1 MTSTESI
8 RGIIYKDQPYW
19 IPSHMNYGK
28 NAIDRML
35 RAKDKVALVKYK
47 CVDRN
52 SSLINEDVLLINT
65 VFDVK
70 D

>member
-1 MTSTESI
+1 
-8 RGIIYKDQPYW
+8 
-19 IPSHMNYGK
+19 MNYGK